1 MTTRNGKKIRCI
13 SKLRKGH
20 EALFKMQMV
29 TKQNISQELE
39 HQFDMSAT
47 YEDVWI
53 NMVRMMTS

>member
-1 MTTRNGKKIRCI
+1 M
-13 SKLRKGH
+13 KLCLKCK
-20 EALFKMQMV
+20 LV